1 MVSAPPLILNIKY
14 ARLINVVPAGN
25 VARLVSIAT
34 DLIEELIAMER
45 MRVGADE
52 TSISDPDPE
61 FDPEDP
67 EFMRFAYTGGFTLSV
82 YGAST
87 GSKGYSVEEE
97 GNVSGLTDRGYGR
110 PCLAHPATGA
120 AAKPWKVLSSDTRRA
135 LGPTITIADCGS
147 SMELSSQ
154 V

>member
-61 FDPEDP
+61 FDPDDP
-67 EFMRFAYTGGFTLSV
+67 EYMRFAYTGGFTFS
-82 YGAST
+82 A
-87 GSKGYSVEEE
+87 GYFVQEE
-97 GNVSGLTDRGYGR
+97 GNVSGLTDRGYGT

-120 AAKPWKVLSSDTRRA
+120 AAKPWEVLSSDTRRA